1 MPTLI
6 IFRTIITCSM
16 KTSQLKLIKLHIKI
30 EWLKDQEFLLVIVLQ
45 KIYEETTNLQIL
57 TLINSFHLEY
67 SKEKGRGR
75 ESHIII
81 LGIRTVAVQVDMRIK
96 I

>member
-6 IFRTIITCSM
+6 IIRTIITCSV
-16 KTSQLKLIKLHIKI
+16 KTSQLKRIKLNIKI
-30 EWLKDQEFLLVIVLQ
+30 EWLKDQEFLLVIVLH

-57 TLINSFHLEY
+57 TLIHSFHLEY

-75 ESHIII
+75 ESRIII